1 MQLGEQGP
9 TVHEPVAIEGG
20 GEARVRPGGLAEG
33 GAHLGRLVGGQW
45 AVGSGQGA
53 GGRGQGAG
61 GRGQGEGG
69 GGQWAVGNTSS
80 GGARLRLQ
88 QWAPP

>member
-45 AVGSGQGA
+45 AVG
-53 GGRGQGAG
+53 
-61 GRGQGEGG
+61 RGQGEGG